1 MIRKS
6 FLVFLL
12 LLLPVTLNAQAFVS
26 LKLIDI
32 NNKEVVPLGDF
43 ERGKIWVDRKTKR
56 VFLYNGESVK
66 AFSIKEDVFFPV
78 GEVVFNDA
86 LNVVNWQKEET
97 GKEKKENVA
106 DKKLAPRFLWSSAL
120 RDTTISIATTDVN
133 GEKLFIADADGDI
146 HVFDIQS
153 KDYEGKLRF
162 LKKPIKFMKP
172 LKNGG
177 LIIVY
182 DDSVIYY
189 VERFKVP
196 FFSFL
201 QDLKSSYREKTKT
214 RIPLNFISS
223 FSVNESEDK
232 LLLSGDHK
240 TIVVLN
246 LPTLSYTKLGEERL
260 FIEFADFI
268 DDNSIIY
275 MTLKERGYFE
285 QGTTFRNH
293 FNFMANYFDV
303 RREAVASPSGRF
315 LTRVS
320 DKGTLDIIDFDV
332 PALLA
337 SIGLETKM
345 FGELFYGNDNRT
357 LIITDKKRE
366 RVSLYRLEEQK
377 H

>member
-6 FLVFLL
+6 FVVFLL
-12 LLLPVTLNAQAFVS
+12 LLLPVNLNAQAFVS

-106 DKKLAPRFLWSSAL
+106 NKKLALRFLWSSAL

-293 FNFMANYFDV
+293 FSFMANYFDV

-315 LTRVS
+315 LSRVS
-320 DKGTLDIIDFDV
+320 DKGALDIIDFDV

-357 LIITDKKRE
+357 LILTDKKRE